1 MNKLYLPV
9 ALAAILA
16 LQACNQGSQS
26 GSGASNAAA
35 PALDTSEQR
44 LSYGIAYGLG
54 QRLSQDGL
62 PLDVAAFTAGLSD
75 GAAGRE
81 AQLSDEEI
89 ASEMMAYQQ
98 KQMAEREVETAAQAE
113 LNATQAEAFLAEN
126 AQKDGVTVLP
136 SGLQYSVIEQ
146 GQGPIPGPGD
156 TVEVHY
162 RGTLIDGTVFD
173 SSYDRGQTVSFGVQ
187 QVIDGWT
194 EALQLMP
201 VGSKW
206 QLAIPS
212 ELAYGAGGAGG
223 VIGPNAA
230 LLFDVELISI
240 AGNGDEPESA
250 PQE

>member
-1 MNKLYLPV
+1 MNKLLLPV
-9 ALAAILA
+9 AIAAILA
-16 LQACNQGSQS
+16 LQACNQNGQ
-26 GSGASNAAA
+26 GGATDTAA
-35 PALDTSEQR
+35 PALTTSEQR

-98 KQMAEREVETAAQAE
+98 KQMQERELETAAQAA
-113 LNATQAEAFLAEN
+113 LNTTQSEAYLAEN
-126 AQKDGVTVLP
+126 AQKEGVTVLP

-146 GQGPIPGPGD
+146 GEGPTPGPND

-173 SSYDRGQTVSFGVQ
+173 SSYDRGQTVSFGVG

-212 ELAYGAGGAGG
+212 DLAYGPGGAGG

-240 AGNGDEPESA
+240 AGNGAEPEA
-250 PQE
+250 VPQE